1 MDILILR
8 NKSVSNRLS
17 INDLGIDLGPGE
29 YTSLISNFENEQIV
43 ESLDLQLA
51 MTGDAEV
58 LLNDTVINYNDVINY
73 FTGLSR
79 YDKIDYAYISGK
91 DSDTD
96 ITGAELERLS
106 NGSDVSSGV
115 ELHNHDT
122 RYYTKTN
129 LQISGQSQI
138 HWDNITNVPAFGSL
152 NWKDPV
158 QRTDP
163 SYGSG
168 LTLPVVDNNINDARM
183 VSDDGDGKPAQY
195 VCVATTGTWDQ
206 QWKKI
211 ADIDWGNASGIG
223 ITANGNLTS
232 TNVQNALIELQ
243 TDIDNIV
250 NGTLDITYSL
260 DDAYQDGSIVT
271 INNTDVR
278 WLLSD
283 TKYFAVQSDN
293 GSTNV
298 LKISANG
305 LGDVIDVN
313 ANLNIVGSTTITG
326 SISVNANSTSLIN
339 VTGSS
344 LNLQTTTS
352 GNISISSAN
361 SLLLKDEFLSAAIPL
376 SQSGESALSG
386 FTATS
391 IIGALNELKNTDA
404 ATTLDQAYEGAAGN
418 GSGRVITADHGSV
431 KIDASNATNAPFELV
446 PQNSI
451 PSTNLASGQIT
462 IIGDELYIYDGG
474 RSKWLSADSTTYVFS
489 MNSASGQTMSIGGTV
504 GNGVGFKMPMKATIV
519 KISVSS
525 SGGNATKKFEI
536 RKVGSATPLK
546 SFSLNSGSYI
556 SLNDNITLNAGDI
569 VQVYVSGEGT
579 PVKNPIVTLFIRAE
593 PEKC

>member
-8 NKSVSNRLS
+8 NKSASNRLS

-29 YTSLISNFENEQIV
+29 STSLISNFENEQIV
-43 ESLDLQLA
+43 ESLDLQAA

-58 LLNDTVINYNDVINY
+58 LLNAVVISYTDVVDY
-73 FTGLSR
+73 FTGLSK

-106 NGSDVSSGV
+106 NGSDVSSGT

-129 LQISGQSQI
+129 LQTSGQSQV
-138 HWDNITNVPAFGSL
+138 HWNNITNAPAFGSL

-158 QRTDP
+158 QRTDS

-168 LTLPVVDNNINDARM
+168 LTLPIADNALNDARM

-195 VCVATTGTWDQ
+195 VCVAITGTWDQ

-232 TNVQNALIELQ
+232 TNVQNALVELQ

-250 NGTLDITYSL
+250 SGTLDINHSL
-260 DDAYQDGSIVT
+260 DDAYQNGSIVT

-283 TKYFAVQSDN
+283 TKFFAIQSDG

-305 LGDVIDVN
+305 GGDVIDIA
-313 ANLNIVGSTTITG
+313 ANLNVVGNVSVTG
-326 SISVNANSTSLIN
+326 SLTVNATTTSLIN
-339 VTGSS
+339 VTGAA

-352 GNISISSAN
+352 GNISISSAD
-361 SLLLKDEFLSAAIPL
+361 SLLLKDKFLGAAIPL
-376 SQSGESALSG
+376 SQSGTTALSG

-391 IIGALNELKNTDA
+391 IVGALNELKNTDA

-418 GSGRVITADHGSV
+418 GSGRVITAENGSV
-431 KIDASNATNAPFELV
+431 KIDASGATNAPFELV
-446 PQNSI
+446 PQTVV
-451 PSTNLASGQIT
+451 PSTGLASGQMT
-462 IIGDELYIYDGG
+462 VIGDELYIYDGG
-474 RSKWLSADSTTYVFS
+474 RSKWLSADSTTYIVS
-489 MNSASGQTMSIGGTV
+489 MASASGQIMSIGGTV
-504 GNGVGFKMPMKATIV
+504 GNDVGFKMPMKATLV
-519 KISVSS
+519 KVSVSS
-525 SGGNATKKFEI
+525 SGGNATKGFEI

-546 SFSLNSGSYI
+546 SFSLTAGSYMSSNDNI
-556 SLNDNITLNAGDI
+556 SLNLGDI
-569 VQVYVSGEGT
+569 VQVYVVGQGT
-579 PVKNPIVTLFIRAE
+579 PVKNPIVTLFIKWQA
-593 PEKC
+593 